1 MERERLGSLLECYDR
16 ALLELYAWEDK
27 GVSDLIIRLEV
38 WRTAAQLE
46 LMFLEPARTATVG
59 TEAPAVS

>member
-1 MERERLGSLLECYDR
+1 MEREWLGSLLECYEA
-16 ALLELYAWEDK
+16 ALSELYAWEDK

-46 LMFLEPARTATVG
+46 LMFVEPARTATVG
-59 TEAPAVS
+59 TEESAVT